1 MGKVVG
7 IGQPFYIPIRVIS
20 LCSAYGVYLIDWPQL
35 NYTKKSSYSLSIECE
50 DGRATATWT
59 YTVDVIENNDP
70 TIDNTN
76 CEHNKV
82 TIKFQMKKKLVN

>member
-1 MGKVVG
+1 M
-7 IGQPFYIPIRVIS
+7 
-20 LCSAYGVYLIDWPQL
+20 YLIDWPQL
-35 NYTKKSSYSLSIECE
+35 NYTKTSSYSLSIECE
-50 DGRATATWT
+50 DGRATATGT

-82 TIKFQMKKKLVN
+82 TIKFQMLTKKINVKIYAFLNIFSSSFGFN